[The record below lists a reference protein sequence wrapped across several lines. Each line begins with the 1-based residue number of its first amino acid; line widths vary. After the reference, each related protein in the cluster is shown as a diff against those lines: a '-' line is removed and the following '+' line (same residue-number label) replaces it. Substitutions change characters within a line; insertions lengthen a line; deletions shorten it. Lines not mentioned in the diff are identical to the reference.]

1 MTRRSHRWVNALFL
15 APVLIAFIMVMVI
28 PFFLGIYYSM
38 TDFNGVK
45 SELTFVGLKN
55 YQFMFQD
62 PLFLHSFMVT
72 VEYTVINVIL
82 VNVVAFALSL
92 MVTGNLKGRNF
103 LRAGFF
109 VPNLIGGIVLGY
121 IWQFVFNN
129 VLPTFAQNVGL
140 TFLSKSLIGN
150 KKTVIWAMS
159 MVNVW
164 QYAGYIMMI
173 YVAAIQGIPANLME
187 AANVDGANYW
197 TRLTKIL
204 MPMMASSFTITMF
217 LTLTNSFKQFDLNM
231 SLTNG
236 GPAGVFMKK
245 AVKVS
250 ELLALNIYNTAITKN
265 LWGDGQARA
274 VIFFIVLVCVS
285 LVQVA
290 INKRKE
296 VEM

>member
-1 MTRRSHRWVNALFL
+1 MIF
-15 APVLIAFIMVMVI
+15 
-28 PFFLGIYYSM
+28 
-38 TDFNGVK
+38 
-45 SELTFVGLKN
+45 
-55 YQFMFQD
+55 
-62 PLFLHSFMVT
+62 
-72 VEYTVINVIL
+72 

-92 MVTGNLKGRNF
+92 MVTSNLKGRNF

-129 VLPTFAQNVGL
+129 VITQLGSTPGL
-140 TFLSKSLIGN
+140 GFLSKSLISN
-150 KKTVIWAMS
+150 KDTVIWAMS
-159 MVNVW
+159 LVNVW

-187 AANVDGANYW
+187 AASVDGANYW

-204 MPMMASSFTITMF
+204 IPMMASSFTITTF

-236 GPAGVFMKK
+236 GPAGMYMMK
-245 AVKVS
+245 AVKTS
-250 ELLALNIYNTAITKN
+250 ELLALNIHNTAITKN
-265 LWGDGQARA
+265 MWGDGQARA
-274 VIFFIVLVCVS
+274 VIFFIVLVCIS

>member
-1 MTRRSHRWVNALFL
+1 
-15 APVLIAFIMVMVI
+15 MVMVV

-38 TDFNGVK
+38 TDFNGVRTD
-45 SELTFVGLKN
+45 LTFVGLKN
-55 YQFMFQD
+55 YETMFSD
-62 PLFLHSFMVT
+62 PLFLHSFLVT
-72 VEYTVINVIL
+72 VEYTVINVIF

-92 MVTGNLKGRNF
+92 MVTSNLKGRNF

-129 VLPTFAQNVGL
+129 VITQTAASLGL
-140 TFLSKSLIGN
+140 NFLTKSLISN
-150 KKTVIWAMS
+150 KDTVIWAMS
-159 MVNVW
+159 LVNVW

-187 AANVDGANYW
+187 AASVDGANYW

-204 MPMMASSFTITMF
+204 IPMMASSFTITTF

-236 GPAGVFMKK
+236 GPAGMYMMK
-245 AVKVS
+245 AVKTS

-265 LWGDGQARA
+265 MWGDGQARA
-274 VIFFIVLVCVS
+274 VIFFIVLVCIS

>member
-1 MTRRSHRWVNALFL
+1 MNALFL
-15 APVLIAFIMVMVI
+15 APVLFAFTMVMVV

-38 TDFNGVK
+38 TDFNGVRT
-45 SELTFVGLKN
+45 ELTFVGLKN
-55 YQFMFQD
+55 YETMFSD
-62 PLFLHSFMVT
+62 PLFLHSFLVT
-72 VEYTVINVIL
+72 VEYTVINVIF

-92 MVTGNLKGRNF
+92 MVTSNLKGRNF

-129 VLPTFAQNVGL
+129 VITQTAASLGL
-140 TFLSKSLIGN
+140 NFLTKSLISN
-150 KKTVIWAMS
+150 KDTVIWAMS
-159 MVNVW
+159 LVNVW

-187 AANVDGANYW
+187 AASVDGANYW

-204 MPMMASSFTITMF
+204 IPMMASSFTITTF

-236 GPAGVFMKK
+236 GPAGMYMMK
-245 AVKVS
+245 AVKTS

-265 LWGDGQARA
+265 MWGDGQARA
-274 VIFFIVLVCVS
+274 VIFFIVLVCIS

>member
-1 MTRRSHRWVNALFL
+1 MNALFL
-15 APVLIAFIMVMVI
+15 APVLFAFTMVMVV

-38 TDFNGVK
+38 TDFNGVRTN
-45 SELTFVGLKN
+45 LTFVGLKN
-55 YQFMFQD
+55 YETMFSD
-62 PLFLHSFMVT
+62 PLFLHSFLVT
-72 VEYTVINVIL
+72 VEYTVINVIF

-92 MVTGNLKGRNF
+92 MVTSNLKGRNF

-129 VLPTFAQNVGL
+129 VITQTAASLGL
-140 TFLSKSLIGN
+140 NFLTKSLISN
-150 KKTVIWAMS
+150 KDTVIWAMS
-159 MVNVW
+159 LVNVW

-187 AANVDGANYW
+187 AASVDGANYW

-204 MPMMASSFTITMF
+204 MPMMASSFTITTF

-236 GPAGVFMKK
+236 GPAGMYMMK
-245 AVKVS
+245 AVKTS

-265 LWGDGQARA
+265 MWGDGQARA
-274 VIFFIVLVCVS
+274 VIFFIVLVCIS

>member
-1 MTRRSHRWVNALFL
+1 MNALFL
-15 APVLIAFIMVMVI
+15 APVLFAFTMVMVI

-38 TDFNGVK
+38 TDFNGVRTD
-45 SELTFVGLKN
+45 LTFVGLKN
-55 YQFMFQD
+55 YETMFSD
-62 PLFLHSFMVT
+62 PLFLHSFLVT
-72 VEYTVINVIL
+72 VEYTVINVIF

-92 MVTGNLKGRNF
+92 MVTSNLRGRNF

-129 VLPTFAQNVGL
+129 VITQTAASLGL
-140 TFLSKSLIGN
+140 NFLSKSLISN
-150 KKTVIWAMS
+150 KDTVIWAMS
-159 MVNVW
+159 LVNVW

-187 AANVDGANYW
+187 AASVDGANYW

-204 MPMMASSFTITMF
+204 IPMMASSFTITTF

-236 GPAGVFMKK
+236 GPAGMYMMK
-245 AVKVS
+245 AVKTS

-265 LWGDGQARA
+265 MWGDGQARA
-274 VIFFIVLVCVS
+274 VIFFIVLVCIS

>member
-1 MTRRSHRWVNALFL
+1 MNALFL
-15 APVLIAFIMVMVI
+15 APVLFAFTMVMVI

-38 TDFNGVK
+38 TDFNGVRTD
-45 SELTFVGLKN
+45 LTFVGLKN
-55 YQFMFQD
+55 YETMFSA
-62 PLFLHSFMVT
+62 PLFLHSFLVT
-72 VEYTVINVIL
+72 VEYTVINVIF

-92 MVTGNLKGRNF
+92 MVTSNLKGRNF

-129 VLPTFAQNVGL
+129 VITQLGSTPGL
-140 TFLSKSLIGN
+140 GFLSKSLISN
-150 KKTVIWAMS
+150 KDTVIWAMS
-159 MVNVW
+159 LVNVW

-187 AANVDGANYW
+187 AASVDGANYW

-204 MPMMASSFTITMF
+204 IPMMASSFTITTF

-236 GPAGVFMKK
+236 GPAGMYMMK
-245 AVKVS
+245 AVKTS

-265 LWGDGQARA
+265 MWGDGQARA
-274 VIFFIVLVCVS
+274 VIFFIVLVCIS

>member
-1 MTRRSHRWVNALFL
+1 MNALFL
-15 APVLIAFIMVMVI
+15 APVLFAFTMVMVI

-38 TDFNGVK
+38 TDFNGVRTD
-45 SELTFVGLKN
+45 LTFVGLKN
-55 YQFMFQD
+55 YETMFSD
-62 PLFLHSFMVT
+62 PLFLHSFLVT
-72 VEYTVINVIL
+72 VEYTVINVIF
-82 VNVVAFALSL
+82 VNVVAFALAL
-92 MVTGNLKGRNF
+92 MVTSNLKGRNF

-129 VLPTFAQNVGL
+129 VITQTATSLGL
-140 TFLSKSLIGN
+140 NFLTKSLISN
-150 KKTVIWAMS
+150 KDTVIWAMS
-159 MVNVW
+159 LVNVW

-187 AANVDGANYW
+187 AASVDGANYW

-204 MPMMASSFTITMF
+204 IPMMASSFTITTF

-236 GPAGVFMKK
+236 GPAGMYMMK
-245 AVKVS
+245 AVKTS

-265 LWGDGQARA
+265 MWGDGQARA
-274 VIFFIVLVCVS
+274 VIFFIVLVCIS

>member
-129 VLPTFAQNVGL
+129 VLPTFAQNAGL
-140 TFLSKSLIGN
+140 SFLSKSLIGN
-150 KKTVIWAMS
+150 KNTVIWAMS

-290 INKRKE
+290 MNKRKE

>member
-1 MTRRSHRWVNALFL
+1 MNALFL
-15 APVLIAFIMVMVI
+15 APVLFAFTMVMVI

-38 TDFNGVK
+38 TDFNGVRTD
-45 SELTFVGLKN
+45 LTFVGLKN
-55 YQFMFQD
+55 YETMFSD
-62 PLFLHSFMVT
+62 PLFLHSFLVT
-72 VEYTVINVIL
+72 VEYTVINVIF

-92 MVTGNLKGRNF
+92 MVTSNLKGRNF

-129 VLPTFAQNVGL
+129 VITQLGSTPWLG
-140 TFLSKSLIGN
+140 FLSKSLISN
-150 KKTVIWAMS
+150 KDTVIWAMS
-159 MVNVW
+159 LVNVW

-187 AANVDGANYW
+187 AASVDGANYW

-204 MPMMASSFTITMF
+204 IPMMASSFTITTF

-236 GPAGVFMKK
+236 GPAGMYMMK
-245 AVKVS
+245 AVKTS

-265 LWGDGQARA
+265 MWGDGQARA
-274 VIFFIVLVCVS
+274 VIFFIVLVCIS

>member
-1 MTRRSHRWVNALFL
+1 MNALFL
-15 APVLIAFIMVMVI
+15 APVLFAFTMVMVI

-38 TDFNGVK
+38 TDFNGVRTD
-45 SELTFVGLKN
+45 LTFVGLKN
-55 YQFMFQD
+55 YETMFSD
-62 PLFLHSFMVT
+62 PLFLHSFLVT
-72 VEYTVINVIL
+72 VEYTVINVIF

-92 MVTGNLKGRNF
+92 MVTSNLKGRNF

-129 VLPTFAQNVGL
+129 VITQLGSTPWLG
-140 TFLSKSLIGN
+140 FLSKSLISN
-150 KKTVIWAMS
+150 KDTVIWAMS
-159 MVNVW
+159 LVNVW

-187 AANVDGANYW
+187 AASVDGANYW

-204 MPMMASSFTITMF
+204 IPMMASSFTITTF

-236 GPAGVFMKK
+236 GPAGMYMMK
-245 AVKVS
+245 AVKTS

-265 LWGDGQARA
+265 VWGDGQARA
-274 VIFFIVLVCVS
+274 VIFFIVLVCIS

>member
-1 MTRRSHRWVNALFL
+1 MNALFL
-15 APVLIAFIMVMVI
+15 APVLFAFTMVMVI

-38 TDFNGVK
+38 TDFNGVRTN
-45 SELTFVGLKN
+45 LTFVGLKN
-55 YQFMFQD
+55 YETMFSD
-62 PLFLHSFMVT
+62 PLFLHSFLVT
-72 VEYTVINVIL
+72 VEYTVINVIF

-92 MVTGNLKGRNF
+92 MVTSNLKGRNF

-129 VLPTFAQNVGL
+129 VITQLGATPGL
-140 TFLSKSLIGN
+140 GFLSKSLISN
-150 KKTVIWAMS
+150 KDTVIWAMS
-159 MVNVW
+159 LVNVW

-187 AANVDGANYW
+187 AASVDGANYW

-204 MPMMASSFTITMF
+204 IPMMASSFTITTF

-236 GPAGVFMKK
+236 GPAGMYMMK
-245 AVKVS
+245 AVKTS

-265 LWGDGQARA
+265 MWGDGQARA
-274 VIFFIVLVCVS
+274 VIFFIVLVCIS

>member
-1 MTRRSHRWVNALFL
+1 MNALFL
-15 APVLIAFIMVMVI
+15 APVLFAFTMVMVI

-38 TDFNGVK
+38 TDFNGVRTN
-45 SELTFVGLKN
+45 LTFVGLKN
-55 YQFMFQD
+55 YETMFSD
-62 PLFLHSFMVT
+62 PLFLHSFLVT
-72 VEYTVINVIL
+72 VEYTVINVIF

-92 MVTGNLKGRNF
+92 MVTSNLKGRNF

-129 VLPTFAQNVGL
+129 VITQLGSTPWLG
-140 TFLSKSLIGN
+140 FLSKSLISN
-150 KKTVIWAMS
+150 KDTVIWAMS
-159 MVNVW
+159 LVNVW

-187 AANVDGANYW
+187 AASVDGANYW

-204 MPMMASSFTITMF
+204 IPMMASSFTITTF

-236 GPAGVFMKK
+236 GPAGMYMMK
-245 AVKVS
+245 AVKTS

-265 LWGDGQARA
+265 MWGDGQARA
-274 VIFFIVLVCVS
+274 VIFFIVLVCIS

>member
-38 TDFNGVK
+38 TDCNGVK

-129 VLPTFAQNVGL
+129 VVPTFAQNAGL
-140 TFLSKSLIGN
+140 SFLSKSLIGN
-150 KKTVIWAMS
+150 KNTVIWAMS

>member
-1 MTRRSHRWVNALFL
+1 MNALFL
-15 APVLIAFIMVMVI
+15 APVLFAFTMVMVI

-38 TDFNGVK
+38 TDFNGVRTN
-45 SELTFVGLKN
+45 LTFVGLKN
-55 YQFMFQD
+55 YETMFSD
-62 PLFLHSFMVT
+62 PLFLHSFLVT
-72 VEYTVINVIL
+72 VEYTVINVIF

-92 MVTGNLKGRNF
+92 MVTSNLKGRNF
-103 LRAGFF
+103 LRAGCF

-129 VLPTFAQNVGL
+129 VITQTAASLGL
-140 TFLSKSLIGN
+140 NFLTKSLISN
-150 KKTVIWAMS
+150 KDTVIWAMS
-159 MVNVW
+159 LVNVW

-187 AANVDGANYW
+187 AASVDGANYW

-204 MPMMASSFTITMF
+204 IPMMASSFTITTF

-236 GPAGVFMKK
+236 GPAGMYMMK
-245 AVKVS
+245 AVKTS
-250 ELLALNIYNTAITKN
+250 ELLALNIYNTAITN
-265 LWGDGQARA
+265 NMWGDGQARA
-274 VIFFIVLVCVS
+274 VIFFIVLVCIS

>member
-1 MTRRSHRWVNALFL
+1 MNALFL
-15 APVLIAFIMVMVI
+15 APVLFAFTMVMVI

-38 TDFNGVK
+38 TDFNGVRTD
-45 SELTFVGLKN
+45 LTFVGLKN
-55 YQFMFQD
+55 YETMFSD
-62 PLFLHSFMVT
+62 PLFLHSFLVT
-72 VEYTVINVIL
+72 VEYTVINVIF

-92 MVTGNLKGRNF
+92 MVTSNLRGRNF

-129 VLPTFAQNVGL
+129 VITQTAASLGL
-140 TFLSKSLIGN
+140 NFLTKSLISN
-150 KKTVIWAMS
+150 KDTVIWAMS
-159 MVNVW
+159 LVNVW

-187 AANVDGANYW
+187 AASVDGANYW

-204 MPMMASSFTITMF
+204 IPMMASSFTITTF

-236 GPAGVFMKK
+236 GPAGMYMMK
-245 AVKVS
+245 AVKTS

-265 LWGDGQARA
+265 MWGDGQARA
-274 VIFFIVLVCVS
+274 VIFFIVLVCIS

>member
-1 MTRRSHRWVNALFL
+1 MNALFL
-15 APVLIAFIMVMVI
+15 APVLFAFTMVMVI

-38 TDFNGVK
+38 TDFNGVRTD
-45 SELTFVGLKN
+45 LTFVGLKN
-55 YQFMFQD
+55 YETMFSD
-62 PLFLHSFMVT
+62 PLFLHSFLVT
-72 VEYTVINVIL
+72 VEYTVINVIF

-92 MVTGNLKGRNF
+92 MVTSNLKGRNF

-129 VLPTFAQNVGL
+129 VITQTAASLGL
-140 TFLSKSLIGN
+140 NFLTKSLISN
-150 KKTVIWAMS
+150 KDTVIWAMS
-159 MVNVW
+159 LVNVW

-187 AANVDGANYW
+187 AASVDGANYW

-204 MPMMASSFTITMF
+204 IPMMASSFTITTF

-236 GPAGVFMKK
+236 GPAGMYMMK
-245 AVKVS
+245 AVKTS
-250 ELLALNIYNTAITKN
+250 ELLALNIYHTAITKN
-265 LWGDGQARA
+265 MWGDGQARA
-274 VIFFIVLVCVS
+274 VIFFIVLVCIS

>member
-1 MTRRSHRWVNALFL
+1 
-15 APVLIAFIMVMVI
+15 MVMVV

-38 TDFNGVK
+38 TDFNGVRTD
-45 SELTFVGLKN
+45 LTFVGLKN
-55 YQFMFQD
+55 YETMFSD
-62 PLFLHSFMVT
+62 PLFLHSFLVT
-72 VEYTVINVIL
+72 VEYTVINVIF

-92 MVTGNLKGRNF
+92 MVTSNLKGRNF

-129 VLPTFAQNVGL
+129 VITQTATSLGL
-140 TFLSKSLIGN
+140 NFLTKSLISN
-150 KKTVIWAMS
+150 KDTVIWAMS
-159 MVNVW
+159 LVNVW

-187 AANVDGANYW
+187 AASVDGANYW

-204 MPMMASSFTITMF
+204 IPMMASSFTITTF

-236 GPAGVFMKK
+236 GPAGMYMMKD
-245 AVKVS
+245 VKTS

-265 LWGDGQARA
+265 MWGDGQARA
-274 VIFFIVLVCVS
+274 VIFFIVLVCIS

>member
-1 MTRRSHRWVNALFL
+1 MNALFL
-15 APVLIAFIMVMVI
+15 APVLFAFTMVLVI

-38 TDFNGVK
+38 TDFNGVRTD
-45 SELTFVGLKN
+45 LTFVGLKN
-55 YQFMFQD
+55 YETMFSD
-62 PLFLHSFMVT
+62 PLFLHSFLVT
-72 VEYTVINVIL
+72 VEYTVINVIF

-92 MVTGNLKGRNF
+92 MVTSNLKGRNF

-129 VLPTFAQNVGL
+129 VITQTAASLGL
-140 TFLSKSLIGN
+140 NFLTKSLISN
-150 KKTVIWAMS
+150 KDTVIWAMS
-159 MVNVW
+159 LVNVW

-187 AANVDGANYW
+187 AASVDGANYW

-204 MPMMASSFTITMF
+204 IPMMASSFTITTF

-236 GPAGVFMKK
+236 GPAGMYMMK
-245 AVKVS
+245 AVKTS

-265 LWGDGQARA
+265 MWGDGQARA
-274 VIFFIVLVCVS
+274 VIFFIVLVCIS

>member
-121 IWQFVFNN
+121 IWQILINC
-129 VLPTFAQNVGL
+129 VL
-140 TFLSKSLIGN
+140 S
-150 KKTVIWAMS
+150 IWGQQLLAL
-159 MVNVW
+159 NTT
-164 QYAGYIMMI
+164 AGYWGLVILTLWQQVGYMMI
-173 YVAAIQGIPANLME
+173 IYIAGFQAVSEDMLE
-187 AANVDGANYW
+187 AAHIDGA
-197 TRLTKIL
+197 TRWQSLWHITIPNM
-204 MPMMASSFTITMF
+204 MPSITICTF
-217 LTLTNSFKQFDLNM
+217 LTLTNSFKLFDQNLA
-231 SLTNG
+231 LTEGRPFNQLPDG
-236 GPAGVFMKK
+236 SVVRTTEM
-245 AVKVS
+245 
-250 ELLALNIYNTAITKN
+250 LALNIVNSFSANVTN
-265 LWGDGQARA
+265 RGVGQAKAVLFCILVVGIGLFQLRA
-274 VIFFIVLVCVS
+274 TRS
-285 LVQVA
+285 
-290 INKRKE
+290 KE
-296 VEM
+296 VQQ

>member
-92 MVTGNLKGRNF
+92 MVTSNLKGRNF

-121 IWQFVFNN
+121 IWQFIFNN
-129 VLPTFAQNVGL
+129 VLPSFAENLGL
-140 TFLSKSLIGN
+140 AFLGKSLIGN
-150 KKTVIWAMS
+150 KNTVIWAMS
-159 MVNVW
+159 LVNVW

>member
-1 MTRRSHRWVNALFL
+1 MNALFL
-15 APVLIAFIMVMVI
+15 APVLFAFTMVMVI

-38 TDFNGVK
+38 TDFNGVRTN
-45 SELTFVGLKN
+45 LTFVGLKN
-55 YQFMFQD
+55 YETMFSD
-62 PLFLHSFMVT
+62 PLFLHSFLVT
-72 VEYTVINVIL
+72 VEYTVINVIF

-92 MVTGNLKGRNF
+92 MVTSNLKGRNF

-129 VLPTFAQNVGL
+129 VITQTAASLGL
-140 TFLSKSLIGN
+140 SFLTKSLISN
-150 KKTVIWAMS
+150 KDTVIWAMS
-159 MVNVW
+159 LVNVW

-187 AANVDGANYW
+187 AASVDGANYW

-204 MPMMASSFTITMF
+204 IPMMASSFTITTF

-236 GPAGVFMKK
+236 GPAGMYMMK
-245 AVKVS
+245 AVKTS

-265 LWGDGQARA
+265 MWGDGQARA
-274 VIFFIVLVCVS
+274 VIFFIVLVCIS

>member
-1 MTRRSHRWVNALFL
+1 MNALFL
-15 APVLIAFIMVMVI
+15 APVLFAFTMVMVI

-38 TDFNGVK
+38 TDFNGVRTD
-45 SELTFVGLKN
+45 LTFVGLKN
-55 YQFMFQD
+55 YETMFSD
-62 PLFLHSFMVT
+62 PLFLHSFLVT
-72 VEYTVINVIL
+72 VEYTVINVIF

-92 MVTGNLKGRNF
+92 MVTSNLKGRNF

-129 VLPTFAQNVGL
+129 VITQTAASLGL
-140 TFLSKSLIGN
+140 NFLTKSLISN
-150 KKTVIWAMS
+150 KDTVIWAMS
-159 MVNVW
+159 LVNVW

-187 AANVDGANYW
+187 AASVDGANYW

-204 MPMMASSFTITMF
+204 IPMMASSFTITTF

-236 GPAGVFMKK
+236 GPAGMYMMK
-245 AVKVS
+245 AVKTS

-265 LWGDGQARA
+265 MWGDGQARA
-274 VIFFIVLVCVS
+274 VIFFIVLVCIS

>member
-1 MTRRSHRWVNALFL
+1 MNALFL
-15 APVLIAFIMVMVI
+15 APVLFAFTMVMVI

-38 TDFNGVK
+38 TDFNGVRTN
-45 SELTFVGLKN
+45 LTFVGLKN
-55 YQFMFQD
+55 YETMFSD
-62 PLFLHSFMVT
+62 PLFLHSFLVT
-72 VEYTVINVIL
+72 VEYTVINVIF

-92 MVTGNLKGRNF
+92 MVTSNLKGRNF

-129 VLPTFAQNVGL
+129 VITQTATSLGL
-140 TFLSKSLIGN
+140 NFLTKSLISN
-150 KKTVIWAMS
+150 KDTVIWAMS
-159 MVNVW
+159 LVNVW

-187 AANVDGANYW
+187 AASVDGANYW

-204 MPMMASSFTITMF
+204 IPMMASSFTITTF

-236 GPAGVFMKK
+236 GPAGMYMMK
-245 AVKVS
+245 AVKTS

-265 LWGDGQARA
+265 MWGDGQARA
-274 VIFFIVLVCVS
+274 VIFFIVLVCIS

>member
-1 MTRRSHRWVNALFL
+1 MNALFL
-15 APVLIAFIMVMVI
+15 APVLFAFTMVMVV

-38 TDFNGVK
+38 TDFNGVRTD
-45 SELTFVGLKN
+45 LTFVGLKN
-55 YQFMFQD
+55 YETMFSD
-62 PLFLHSFMVT
+62 PLFLHSFLVT
-72 VEYTVINVIL
+72 VEYTVINVIF

-92 MVTGNLKGRNF
+92 MVTSNLRGRNF

-129 VLPTFAQNVGL
+129 VITQTAASLGL
-140 TFLSKSLIGN
+140 NFLTKSLISN
-150 KKTVIWAMS
+150 KDTVIWAMS
-159 MVNVW
+159 LVNVW

-187 AANVDGANYW
+187 AASVDGANYW

-204 MPMMASSFTITMF
+204 IPMMASSFTITTF

-236 GPAGVFMKK
+236 GPAGMYMMK
-245 AVKVS
+245 AVKTS

-265 LWGDGQARA
+265 MWGDGQARA
-274 VIFFIVLVCVS
+274 VIFFIVLVCIS

>member
-1 MTRRSHRWVNALFL
+1 
-15 APVLIAFIMVMVI
+15 MVI

-38 TDFNGVK
+38 TDFNGVRTD
-45 SELTFVGLKN
+45 LTFVGLKN
-55 YQFMFQD
+55 YETMFSD
-62 PLFLHSFMVT
+62 PLFLHSFLVT
-72 VEYTVINVIL
+72 VEYTVINVIF

-92 MVTGNLKGRNF
+92 MVTSNLKGRNF

-129 VLPTFAQNVGL
+129 VITQTATSLGL
-140 TFLSKSLIGN
+140 NFLTKSLISN
-150 KKTVIWAMS
+150 KDTVIWAMS
-159 MVNVW
+159 LVNVW

-187 AANVDGANYW
+187 AASVDGANYW

-204 MPMMASSFTITMF
+204 IPMMASSFTITTF

-236 GPAGVFMKK
+236 GPAGMYMMK
-245 AVKVS
+245 AVKTS

-265 LWGDGQARA
+265 MWGDGQARA
-274 VIFFIVLVCVS
+274 VIFFIVLVCIS

>member
-1 MTRRSHRWVNALFL
+1 MNALFL
-15 APVLIAFIMVMVI
+15 APVLFAFTMVMVV

-38 TDFNGVK
+38 TDFNGVRTD
-45 SELTFVGLKN
+45 LTFVGLKN
-55 YQFMFQD
+55 YETMFSD
-62 PLFLHSFMVT
+62 PLFLHSFLVT
-72 VEYTVINVIL
+72 VEYTVINVIF

-92 MVTGNLKGRNF
+92 MVTSNLKGRNF

-129 VLPTFAQNVGL
+129 VITQTATSLGL
-140 TFLSKSLIGN
+140 NFLTKSLISN
-150 KKTVIWAMS
+150 KDTVIWAMS
-159 MVNVW
+159 LVNVW

-187 AANVDGANYW
+187 AASV
-197 TRLTKIL
+197 
-204 MPMMASSFTITMF
+204 
-217 LTLTNSFKQFDLNM
+217 KQFDLNM

-236 GPAGVFMKK
+236 GPAGMYMMK
-245 AVKVS
+245 AVKTS

-265 LWGDGQARA
+265 MWGDGQARA
-274 VIFFIVLVCVS
+274 VIFFIVLVCIS